1 MVLLQNDTDN
11 RLSVTIEGVPDVIVD
26 SQNIMTKN
34 RDGFIG
40 GVYQGPTPEIRV
52 LIGKGG
58 LTFNVAPTATDF
70 DVARLNRILTQWL
83 SINRQVQVVYI

>member
-1 MVLLQNDTDN
+1 MVLLQNDTNN
-11 RLSVTIEGVPDVIVD
+11 RLSVIIEGVPDVIVD

-34 RDGFIG
+34 REGDAGE
-40 GVYQGPTPEIRV
+40 VYQGPTPEVRV
-52 LIGKGG
+52 RVSGDG

-83 SINRQVQVVYI
+83 SIKRQVQVVYI